1 MIVLI
6 HFPGSIFSLKMKF
19 FMQLLTDDKSGGAS
33 LCFARRFTNVSA
45 ERYKHL
51 QSATAILILRS
62 IGRFLQVRMKC
73 KMK

>member
-1 MIVLI
+1 
-6 HFPGSIFSLKMKF
+6 
-19 FMQLLTDDKSGGAS
+19 MQLLTDDKSGAS
-33 LCFARRFTNVSA
+33 LCFAGRFTNVSA

>member
-6 HFPGSIFSLKMKF
+6 HFPGKIFSLKMKF
-19 FMQLLTDDKSGGAS
+19 FMQLLTDDKSGAS